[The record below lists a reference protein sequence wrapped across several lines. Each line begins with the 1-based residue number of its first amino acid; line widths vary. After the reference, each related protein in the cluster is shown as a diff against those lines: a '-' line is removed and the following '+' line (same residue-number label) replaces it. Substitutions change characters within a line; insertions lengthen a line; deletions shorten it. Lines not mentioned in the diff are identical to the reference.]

1 MSQQPK
7 EEAAP
12 GDASSSPPLDFSG
25 IDFSKPEACLDLKEE
40 HDQCFH
46 VWLAK
51 FVKGEAQTD
60 ECKPSWERYRACTA
74 EKLKHHGLSHLQD
87 QWKKPDWADLDTI
100 RRKRWS

>member
-12 GDASSSPPLDFSG
+12 AKGDASSSPPLDFSG

-74 EKLKHHGLSHLQD
+74 VRPLHLFF
-87 QWKKPDWADLDTI
+87 LYYFVI
-100 RRKRWS
+100 YLLLLFLLCRRS